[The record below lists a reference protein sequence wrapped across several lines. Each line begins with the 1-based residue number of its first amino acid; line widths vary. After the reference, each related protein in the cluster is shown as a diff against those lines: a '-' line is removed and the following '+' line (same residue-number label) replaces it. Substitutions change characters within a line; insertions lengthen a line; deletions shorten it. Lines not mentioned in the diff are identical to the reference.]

1 MGLVARR
8 RGTSMWKYV
17 YAAIIRPDE
26 EDGGYWA
33 EVPDL
38 PGCYGQG
45 DTYID
50 AIESASDGIETHLAA
65 LAEDDMPIPKA
76 TVVTADDGDVVYVY
90 ANTDNFSLGVPTM
103 SATEAA
109 KALGITKGRVSQL
122 IASGKLVAER
132 FAGRTQVTV
141 DSVEAYAA
149 SDRSA
154 GRPRKNA
161 SMA

>member
-1 MGLVARR
+1 
-8 RGTSMWKYV
+8 
-17 YAAIIRPDE
+17 
-26 EDGGYWA
+26 
-33 EVPDL
+33 
-38 PGCYGQG
+38 
-45 DTYID
+45 
-50 AIESASDGIETHLAA
+50 
-65 LAEDDMPIPKA
+65 MPIPKA

-90 ANTDNFSLGVPTM
+90 ANTDGFSLGVPTM

-109 KALGITKGRVSQL
+109 KVLGITKGRVSQL

-154 GRPRKNA
+154 GRPKKMHRWHKSRLRLITTKHELYRHYTKAPALSDDSPCKGFCTLDSNR
-161 SMA
+161 

>member
-1 MGLVARR
+1 
-8 RGTSMWKYV
+8 
-17 YAAIIRPDE
+17 
-26 EDGGYWA
+26 
-33 EVPDL
+33 
-38 PGCYGQG
+38 
-45 DTYID
+45 
-50 AIESASDGIETHLAA
+50 
-65 LAEDDMPIPKA
+65 MPIPKA

-90 ANTDNFSLGVPTM
+90 ANTDGFSLGVPTM

-109 KALGITKGRVSQL
+109 KVLGITKGRVSQLIASGKLVAERFAGRTQL

-154 GRPRKNA
+154 GRPKKNA